1 VTGSTANRLLKFA
14 PTSDLP
20 LQRSQADD
28 GIWPDPR
35 VVGRDAPLHQIGA
48 VGDELFDNHRLARIK
63 RDFEREMVS
72 DLKIARHRALLP
84 DVSPTVSDSS
94 VDGSQGRGP
103 RGAGSMLMAA
113 WAVPPHR
120 ETAWIE
126 GATSVMRPL
135 QTGGVRQRS
144 ARIAHPAGSLGDQ
157 NRSSSRFGAAASA
170 KLLSKRIK
178 ALRWTV
184 S

>member
-1 VTGSTANRLLKFA
+1 
-14 PTSDLP
+14 

-103 RGAGSMLMAA
+103 RGAGSMLMPA

-120 ETAWIE
+120 ETAWIG

-157 NRSSSRFGAAASA
+157 NRSSSRFAAAASA
-170 KLLSKRIK
+170 PVKEDKSFEVDRVMSQIGALSPLWREAKRGMV
-178 ALRWTV
+178 R